1 MVWKAAP
8 RPRVICSLCEAPVG
22 LAAVQML
29 PLGAIDASSRVPKLG
44 PRETSRS
51 ADSFPPPWEVAMA
64 ISSPSGPFSE
74 ATVECIHTRVT
85 RLDLLTRTQ
94 SPAAVDVNVGSVAEA
109 MVWTPPAQRV
119 APRGSVHRLTA
130 RPEPVL
136 PIQPT

>member
-1 MVWKAAP
+1 MVWKALP

-29 PLGAIDASSRVPKLG
+29 PLGEIAASRRVPKLG

-74 ATVECIHTRVT
+74 ATVECIQTKVT
-85 RLDLLTRTQ
+85 RLDLLTSRR
-94 SPAAVDVNVGSVAEA
+94 SPAAVEENVGSGTEA

-119 APRGSVHRLTA
+119 APRGSVH
-130 RPEPVL
+130 
-136 PIQPT
+136 